1 MPVTPPEPLVRTNYL
16 SWPPGPY
23 MAEADPDNP
32 SYDPSLVIPAGG
44 VPSNGNMATDEEQ
57 YIRPLERVHGMAL
70 HAPGVGW
77 GMDIACTLNSPGV
90 AIMAGIALDAS
101 GKHIYLAEGGNAEIG
116 PDADIPGTP
125 ADLAPV
131 TASGAMLPTV
141 GFTGTYYVAVQ
152 WWETW
157 DSAAYASDGVN
168 QYNDTPWLQL
178 ITAGEYDPDIHVVLG
193 RLVLDGSGN
202 VTGVSYGD
210 VGGLQR
216 TNVSIPVQS
225 VQLQRAANSG
235 STGAHSVSWGE
246 VRAREGGG
254 IEMITQNAGDQVN
267 VTTPGGGTFSSMAIA
282 ASTAYFGEKSNPS
295 IVLDTGEATL
305 KVGAPGNYGDVYVYD
320 ANNHLSV
327 SLIGDTGH
335 VVVGGSTLN
344 GEVRMLDS
352 GENQTM
358 TLDGSNGSAVVQ
370 NLTAFSNNTINVN
383 TTFLRCHGTDFCLDG
398 RSHQNNRALV
408 DDNQL
413 LVINYNGDYR
423 NGVEINGAGLKV
435 DGNTTVEGNL
445 NVDGT
450 IFDGNGT
457 PLEGNPARKLAITG
471 AMMVGSDFSGQV
483 SSATTDIDLGSA
495 TQFSALI
502 IPSYLQEYVDISY
515 NAATAVEVLQV
526 DGNGTPVIGTLGIS
540 GAGDPNLHVVAFS
553 GFGQVITFR
562 ARGMDDSI
570 IIFATGIVYFE

>member
-77 GMDIACTLNSPGV
+77 GMEIACTLNSPGV

-131 TASGAMLPTV
+131 TGSGAMLPTV

-235 STGAHSVSWGE
+235 STGANSVSWGE

-254 IEMITQNAGDQVN
+254 IEMITQNASDQVN
-267 VTTPGGGTFSSMAIA
+267 VTTPGGGTFSSMAVA
-282 ASTAYFGEKSNPS
+282 ANEAHFGTLSNPG
-295 IVLDTGEATL
+295 IKLEAYEATI
-305 KVGAPGNYGDVYVYD
+305 KVGAPGNYGDVMVYD
-320 ANNHLSV
+320 GDSHLSV
-327 SLIGDTGH
+327 TLAGDTGH
-335 VVVGGSTLN
+335 VVVGGPTLN
-344 GEVRMLDS
+344 GEVRMLNS
-352 GENQTM
+352 NANQTM
-358 TLDGSNGSAVVQ
+358 TLDGSTGSAVVQ
-370 NLTAFSNNTINVN
+370 NLSAYANNSININASDLVNVN

-398 RSHQNNRALV
+398 RSHKNNRALV
-408 DDNQL
+408 DWGNQL
-413 LVINYNGDYR
+413 IVNYANDYGNGVVINNLQNPVGTFGLWGEQSTQIGIITGYIGANSGSDNVITGNATFNFSNYGFTGVSGDFDGGSSWANGFQGTFTGDPQVLFV
-423 NGVEINGAGLKV
+423 NNEFDV
-435 DGNTTVEGNL
+435 TTNDAWSEASV
-445 NVDGT
+445 GT
-450 IFDGNGT
+450 ISTSSVTFHWAYNCSGNGY
-457 PLEGNPARKLAITG
+457 
-471 AMMVGSDFSGQV
+471 QQW
-483 SSATTDIDLGSA
+483 
-495 TQFSALI
+495 QFLI
-502 IPSYLQEYVDISY
+502 IGPIAPPY
-515 NAATAVEVLQV
+515 
-526 DGNGTPVIGTLGIS
+526 
-540 GAGDPNLHVVAFS
+540 
-553 GFGQVITFR
+553 
-562 ARGMDDSI
+562 
-570 IIFATGIVYFE
+570 